1 MKNLDKITQDVKTV
15 IDGSKPNLGLKRL
28 IVSLK
33 DYAGTLKTPQERAQL
48 FFLIATILD
57 WEEEEFEETI
67 SRISR
72 VMIQN
77 ELGIDLNK
85 IIDVVT
91 KSKKNTTH

>member
-1 MKNLDKITQDVKTV
+1 MKNLDNITQDVKTV

-48 FFLIATILD
+48 FLLIATILD

-67 SRISR
+67 SRINR

-85 IIDVVT
+85 VIDAVT

>member
-85 IIDVVT
+85 VIDAIT
-91 KSKKNTTH
+91 KSEKNTTH

>member
-72 VMIQN
+72 VMIKN
-77 ELGIDLNK
+77 EFGIDLNK
-85 IIDVVT
+85 IIDAVT
-91 KSKKNTTH
+91 KSNTSATH

>member
-1 MKNLDKITQDVKTV
+1 MQKLDKITQDVKTV
-15 IDGSKPNLGLKRL
+15 IDGNKPNLGLKRL

-77 ELGIDLNK
+77 EFGVDLNK
-85 IIDVVT
+85 IIDAVT
-91 KSKKNTTH
+91 KTNKNAAH

>member
-48 FFLIATILD
+48 FFLVATILD

-77 ELGIDLNK
+77 EFGVDLNK
-85 IIDVVT
+85 IIDAVT
-91 KSKKNTTH
+91 KTNKNVAH